1 MRISKRQLKRII
13 AEEYEAIADNLPP
26 APPAPA
32 EDSGPVSESVGSE
45 EELVTEIN
53 GALESLQS
61 VVESLESAA
70 SICTDCVQEV
80 AAQGPVLQ
88 AAASQAAAL
97 QEMLEAQVQ
106 VVSES
111 SAPGDD
117 APSADPVDDVV
128 AKVQAEVRRRRLS
141 RRRRR

>member
-1 MRISKRQLKRII
+1 MKISKRQLKRII
-13 AEEYEAIADNLPP
+13 AEEYEAIADSMPP
-26 APPAPA
+26 APEEAGA
-32 EDSGPVSESVGSE
+32 VSESVGSE
-45 EELVTEIN
+45 AELVTEIN
-53 GALESLQS
+53 GAVESLQA

-97 QEMLEAQVQ
+97 QEMLEAQSQ
-106 VVSES
+106 MVSENAG
-111 SAPGDD
+111 APD
-117 APSADPVDDVV
+117 ASPAPASEEQVQDIA
-128 AKVQAEVRRRRLS
+128 AKVQAEVRRRQL